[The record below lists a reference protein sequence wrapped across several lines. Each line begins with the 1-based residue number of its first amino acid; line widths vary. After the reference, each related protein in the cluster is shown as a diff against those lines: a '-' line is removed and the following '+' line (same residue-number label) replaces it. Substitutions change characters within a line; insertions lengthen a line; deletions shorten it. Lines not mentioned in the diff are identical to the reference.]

1 MSDMNIKLHIEFEG
15 NCEEFVE
22 ISPQSSILDLK
33 KEVVNIYGGNP
44 EDVKLKRKG
53 EDEEFKDFPEDDELK
68 IGEGLKDNDV
78 IAVEFPVAGVSR
90 RPEAQICTIWNA
102 TDDDLIAEVFYET
115 KEVHVKRG
123 FNTAVDSGFN
133 VTEMAGNLGFE
144 LRKGDQT
151 YTFNDKQCVQD
162 ISAHKEGIVTL
173 RADLN
178 ADLVVIKLTK
188 KECSWLQT
196 YGYFTYF
203 TSRPAI
209 KNVAMKPNQQ
219 IIISSHQNK
228 YVVEGVKKSFWGN
241 HKNWQPKEGLTKNPH
256 RNLAKGEGC
265 KECEENQ
272 GAHPI
277 HKCKICGAEEKEM
290 EEKTTGCF

>member
-78 IAVEFPVAGVSR
+78 IAVEFPVAGLIR
-90 RPEAQICTIWNA
+90 KPEAQICTIWNA

-123 FNTAVDSGFN
+123 FHANINPGFN
-133 VTEMAGNLGFE
+133 VIEMAGNLGFE

-151 YTFNDKQCVQD
+151 YIFNDKQCVQD
-162 ISAHKEGIVTL
+162 ISAHKDGIITL

-188 KECSWLQT
+188 KEYSWIPS
-196 YGYFTYF
+196 FF
-203 TSRPAI
+203 RSPPATH
-209 KNVAMKPNQQ
+209 VSMKSNQHK
-219 IIISSHQNK
+219 IVSSHQNK
-228 YVVEGVKKSFWGN
+228 YIVEGVKKSFWGR
-241 HKNWQPKEGLTKNPH
+241 HENWQPKEGLTKNPH

-265 KECEENQ
+265 EKCEKNQ
-272 GAHPI
+272 SVHLI